1 RVPASTTPPPV
12 NTQHGG
18 GSMREFVS
26 DFVLPFGFLV
36 AVLLAAVAFG
46 SGLADALTPEP
57 EPVVSE
63 PAPPP
68 CGDYW
73 VVGPGDTLW
82 DIARRCYPGAHT
94 GRMVHAVTS
103 ADPGVDA
110 GRLHVRQGLVLPE
123 RGR

>member
-1 RVPASTTPPPV
+1 
-12 NTQHGG
+12 
-18 GSMREFVS
+18 MREFVS

-63 PAPPP
+63 PAPPT
-68 CGDYW
+68 CLDYW

-82 DIARRCYPGAHT
+82 RIAARCYPGEHT
-94 GRMVHAVTS
+94 GRMVHEITS
-103 ADPGVDA
+103 ANPGVDP
-110 GRLHVRQGLVLPE
+110 GRLRVGQTLRLPVE
-123 RGR
+123 TEIAGGAE

>member
-1 RVPASTTPPPV
+1 
-12 NTQHGG
+12 
-18 GSMREFVS
+18 MREFVS
-26 DFVLPFGFLV
+26 DFVLPFGSLV

-73 VVGPGDTLW
+73 VVTPGDTLW
-82 DIARRCYPGAHT
+82 AIARRCYPGEHT
-94 GRMVHAVTS
+94 GRMVHEIRRLNPGL
-103 ADPGVDA
+103 DPGRLQIGHTVRLPVTTEIA
-110 GRLHVRQGLVLPE
+110 GGVE
-123 RGR
+123 

>member
-1 RVPASTTPPPV
+1 GSVGVIGVPDWREPGLPTPPPV

-82 DIARRCYPGAHT
+82 DIAARCYPVEHT
-94 GRMVHAVTS
+94 GRV
-103 ADPGVDA
+103 VDA
-110 GRLHVRQGLVLPE
+110 IQRANP
-123 RGR
+123 